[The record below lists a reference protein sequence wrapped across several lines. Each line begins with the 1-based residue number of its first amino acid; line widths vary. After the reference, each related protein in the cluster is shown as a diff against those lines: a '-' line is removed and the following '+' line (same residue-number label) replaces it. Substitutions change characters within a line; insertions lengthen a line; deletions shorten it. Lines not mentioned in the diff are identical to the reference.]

1 MYFKFYIMLKNN
13 DIDFED
19 NFDFLNFRNDPEIF
33 ILITNYAIYNL
44 KGKSL
49 KRRIDISKLKGI
61 TNSEK
66 TFEFVIH
73 GNEEYDYLLYSEN
86 KLIIIDV
93 IEKIYEV
100 LMGKTLLFSNL
111 NIDNLKNKVTTKIE
125 KQKNQNF
132 SRMDDTKLT
141 DIKEFLKKNGFGEDK
156 IDEKLEKETNDINVF
171 DSNKSLN
178 IRESRMTINKKSDI
192 NENYNLFIKDEYF

>member
-19 NFDFLNFRNDPEIF
+19 NFDFLNFKNDPDILKIITTEELLFSDKIYKKNRFLFSQERF

-111 NIDNLKNKVTTKIE
+111 NIDNLKTKVTTK
-125 KQKNQNF
+125 K
-132 SRMDDTKLT
+132 
-141 DIKEFLKKNGFGEDK
+141 
-156 IDEKLEKETNDINVF
+156 
-171 DSNKSLN
+171 
-178 IRESRMTINKKSDI
+178 
-192 NENYNLFIKDEYF
+192 